1 VELITSDKQASLP
14 MLGDRGPKVV
24 LETHSKPY
32 SEHCQ
37 IEAENDLEAV
47 QCWLQRH
54 KSNQHTFNAY
64 YKESRRLLL
73 WCVYER
79 GLALEQLK
87 VQDFEQYFEFLK
99 NPPIHWC
106 VISSE
111 SKQGK
116 KKHWRPLKDG
126 LGESACRMAVR
137 SINSLINYLVEAD
150 YLRTNPIKLLNSVV
164 KKSLDQEVQ
173 KYKFWER
180 MLEVDEWV
188 AVQKVLEGM
197 PVETLQDIDNKM
209 RTQFLFSL
217 LYLLGLRIHEVALSS
232 WNAFRKRDGRWW
244 FFIKGK
250 GGKPGHVPVNEQLL
264 SYIKS
269 YRLHLG
275 ISPLPNLDEAKNL
288 LVSKRTHK
296 PLKVRQLYGL
306 VKAVARVAAKAF
318 GDQPLKKKKLE
329 QLSPHWLRHLSA
341 SHQDKLGISAT
352 MIQANHRHRSSQ
364 TTQIYLHAEDELR
377 STEIQ
382 KLRMNLEPQVIVQS
396 VAAAKVELKITLK
409 GSPVSNKFN
418 LFRLLESIE
427 KNVLRDIIWERQ
439 ESDLEELL
447 NRYEQLKKFGSPL
460 ICSYYL
466 KSLQGRALNDLQKA
480 ITREASIRLFECN
493 IFFETVIA

>member
-1 VELITSDKQASLP
+1 MELITSDKQASFP
-14 MLGDRGPKVV
+14 MLGDRDPKVV

-54 KSNQHTFNAY
+54 KSNQHTLNAY

-79 GLALEQLK
+79 GLALGQLK

-99 NPPIHWC
+99 NPPVHWC
-106 VISSE
+106 VIPSE

-137 SINSLINYLVEAD
+137 STNSLINYLVEAD

-173 KYKFWER
+173 KYKVWER
-180 MLEVDEWV
+180 MLEADEWTV
-188 AVQKVLEGM
+188 VQKTLEGM
-197 PVETLQDIDNKM
+197 PVGTIQDIDNKM
-209 RTQFLFSL
+209 RTQFLFAL

-232 WNAFRKRDGRWW
+232 WNAFRKRDGHWW

-250 GGKPGHVPVNEQLL
+250 GGKPGHVPVNDQLL
-264 SYIKS
+264 AYIKA
-269 YRLHLG
+269 YRVHLG
-275 ISPLPNLDEAKNL
+275 LTTLPDLAESVHL
-288 LVSKRTHK
+288 LVSKKSKK

-306 VKAVARVAAKAF
+306 VKAIGIAAAKSFA
-318 GDQPLKKKKLE
+318 DAPLKKKKLE

-341 SHQDKLGISAT
+341 SHQDKAGIPAT
-352 MIQANHRHRSSQ
+352 LIQANHRHGSSQ
-364 TTQIYLHAEDELR
+364 TTKIYLHAEDEFR
-377 STEIQ
+377 AQEMQ
-382 KLRMNLEPQVIVQS
+382 KLKMNVALQLIYQATLSQKYELQIKLKGHSVSERLNLSRFLDSLENNIFKEYS
-396 VAAAKVELKITLK
+396 VAKKEH
-409 GSPVSNKFN
+409 
-418 LFRLLESIE
+418 E
-427 KNVLRDIIWERQ
+427 K
-439 ESDLEELL
+439 EELL
-447 NRYEQLKKFGSPL
+447 NHFDYLKKFGFSL
-460 ICSYYL
+460 EFSYYFE
-466 KSLQGRALNDLQKA
+466 SLEPSFLERFKKQIL
-480 ITREASIRLFECN
+480 REAAIRLFECELEFKS
-493 IFFETVIA
+493 IS